1 MLLTN
6 EDLLAISQ
14 VFDERLDKRLKPIEE
29 DIREIKEEVHDLK
42 IRVTALEIDVA
53 SLKANVS
60 SLETDVASLKTSVAS
75 LETGLHN
82 VRLFQE
88 NVILPRLN
96 TIESCYLDTY
106 RRYQK
111 NNDKM
116 EIAFDD
122 IDLLKKIA
130 TDHSLKLQKL
140 A

>member
-42 IRVTALEIDVA
+42 IRVTALEIDV
-53 SLKANVS
+53 
-60 SLETDVASLKTSVAS
+60 DSLKTSVAS